1 MIRVMLA
8 DDETMVRVGISGIL
22 ASVPGIEVVGEA
34 CDGAEAVE
42 LAQRHRPQVALIDIQ
57 MPKLDGLSAAEEIRR
72 TVPETGLII
81 LTTFSQD
88 EYISRA
94 LRIGT
99 NGFLLKSG
107 NPYELIAGV
116 RAVAEG
122 GACLSPKVAARV
134 INSFGGERR
143 TRSDLALRRV
153 ETLTEREREVLA
165 LLGAGLSNADIGRR
179 LFLVEGTVK
188 VYVST
193 ILTKLNVRN
202 RVQAAIVAYEAGLIG
217 DTT

>member
-1 MIRVMLA
+1 MIRVVLA

-22 ASVPGIEVVGEA
+22 ASDPGISVVGEA

-42 LAQRHRPQVALIDIQ
+42 LVRRHRPQVALIDIQ
-57 MPKLDGLSAAEEIRR
+57 MPKMDGLSAAEEIRR
-72 TVPETGLII
+72 TVPETGVVM

-88 EYISRA
+88 EYITRA

-107 NPYELIAGV
+107 NPHELINGV
-116 RAVAEG
+116 HAVAEG

-143 TRSDLALRRV
+143 ARGDAIVRQV
-153 ETLTEREREVLA
+153 GVLTDREREVLA

-202 RVQAAIVAYEAGLIG
+202 RVQAAIIAYEAGLVGEIG
-217 DTT
+217 